1 MDILRQIDA
10 AGFLDSEN
18 QSIDA
23 TSILG
28 DVAIYSQAQL
38 ISKACVHLARK
49 LEEEGHPVLFEEE
62 KKETLQK
69 AVEKALHV
77 LEAADNLPETE
88 HEREILQSIVSDYTE
103 CSTGTVTERKKK
115 GEDRIVSVTDED
127 VRWGAKSDRKT
138 WPGYKL
144 HNTMTENRFITGV
157 IVTPANVTDDKKA
170 APLYEQQEKKP
181 ETFTGDGLY
190 GTGENRQYFKEKGC
204 QLIAPLRGQ
213 ENKTRLYPKSRFSWD
228 GKTVTC
234 PGGRTTSTSCDN
246 KRDTVLSS
254 DLIRLTARC
263 VLSNLNVPHH
273 IQDTYHLLLP
283 APVR

>member
-1 MDILRQIDA
+1 MQQDSWIL
-10 AGFLDSEN
+10 EN

-28 DVAIYSQAQL
+28 DVAVYSPAQL

-49 LEEEGHPVLFEEE
+49 LEEEGHPVSFEEE
-62 KKETLQK
+62 KKESLQK
-69 AVEKALHV
+69 AVEKALSL

-115 GEDRIVSVTDED
+115 GEDRIVSVTDEE
-127 VRWGAKSDRKT
+127 VRWGAKSNKKT

-157 IVTPANVTDDKKA
+157 IVTPANVTDNKKA

-181 ETFTGDGLY
+181 ETFTGG
-190 GTGENRQYFKEKGC
+190 RC
-204 QLIAPLRGQ
+204 MARG
-213 ENKTRLYPKSRFSWD
+213 RID
-228 GKTVTC
+228 
-234 PGGRTTSTSCDN
+234 STS
-246 KRDTVLSS
+246 KRKGV
-254 DLIRLTARC
+254 
-263 VLSNLNVPHH
+263 N
-273 IQDTYHLLLP
+273 
-283 APVR
+283 